1 VTIKIG
7 DTIPSLDL
15 FVMGEDGGP
24 QAISTDEL
32 FKDKVVAL
40 FGLPG
45 AFTPTCSASHLPG
58 YVQHA
63 DALREKGV
71 DDIIC
76 ISVNDAFVMTAWG
89 MDQNVEGRVRMV
101 ADGSALF
108 AKATGLELDLTERG
122 LGMRSQRFSMIV
134 ENGVVKDIATEDPP
148 TAEATGAE
156 AMLDK
161 IAAA

>member
-1 VTIKIG
+1 MTIKIG

-76 ISVNDAFVMTAWG
+76 ISVNDAFVMPAWG

>member
-1 VTIKIG
+1 MTIKIG

-76 ISVNDAFVMTAWG
+76 ISVNDVFVMNAWG

>member
-1 VTIKIG
+1 MTISVG
-7 DTIPSLDL
+7 DRLPEASFMT
-15 FVMGEDGGP
+15 MTADGP
-24 QAISTDEL
+24 NKLSTADV
-32 FKDKVVAL
+32 FAGKTVAL
-40 FGLPG
+40 FAVPG

-89 MDQNVEGRVRMV
+89 IDQNVEGRVRMV
-101 ADGSALF
+101 AEGSALF
-108 AKATGLELDLTERG
+108 AKTTGLELDLTERG

>member
-1 VTIKIG
+1 MTIKIG

-76 ISVNDAFVMTAWG
+76 ILS
-89 MDQNVEGRVRMV
+89 
-101 ADGSALF
+101 L
-108 AKATGLELDLTERG
+108 
-122 LGMRSQRFSMIV
+122 IH
-134 ENGVVKDIATEDPP
+134 I
-148 TAEATGAE
+148 
-156 AMLDK
+156 
-161 IAAA
+161 

>member
-1 VTIKIG
+1 MC
-7 DTIPSLDL
+7 SSDL
-15 FVMGEDGGP
+15 
-24 QAISTDEL
+24 
-32 FKDKVVAL
+32 
-40 FGLPG
+40 
-45 AFTPTCSASHLPG
+45 
-58 YVQHA
+58 
-63 DALREKGV
+63 
-71 DDIIC
+71 
-76 ISVNDAFVMTAWG
+76 
-89 MDQNVEGRVRMV
+89 GRVRMV